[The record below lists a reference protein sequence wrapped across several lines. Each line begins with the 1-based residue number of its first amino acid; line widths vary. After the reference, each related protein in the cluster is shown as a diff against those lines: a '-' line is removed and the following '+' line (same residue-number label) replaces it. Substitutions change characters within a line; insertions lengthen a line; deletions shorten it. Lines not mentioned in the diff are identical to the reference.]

1 MMLVSFYFLQLRCKK
16 NSPSNKKEETML
28 DFKPVR
34 AKQMTLNELAAP
46 LSLADLR
53 RLTEEMLDREQTLI
67 AECTDADVTFPAFDP
82 AANDTF
88 AANPED
94 IKLSWN
100 LGHVIVHATASSEE
114 SAFLAAELARGVPFH
129 GRSRSEVPWQEVTT
143 IAQCRQRLAESRRMR
158 LASLD
163 LWPELPHLDNLAE
176 MYPGAAPVDAK
187 GRFIMGLMHDDS
199 HLAQIAEIVRQAHAA
214 S

>member
-1 MMLVSFYFLQLRCKK
+1 
-16 NSPSNKKEETML
+16 ML

-34 AKQMTLNELAAP
+34 AKQITLNELAAP
-46 LSLADLR
+46 LSLEDLR
-53 RLTEEMLDREQTLI
+53 QLTEEMLDREESLI
-67 AECTDADVTFPAFDP
+67 AQCSDADVTFPAFDP

-114 SAFLAAELARGVPFH
+114 SAFLAAELARGVTFH
-129 GRSRSEVPWQEVTT
+129 GRSRYETPWQAVTN

-158 LASLD
+158 LASLE
-163 LWPELPHLDNLAE
+163 LWPDPPHLDNLAE
-176 MYPGAAPVDAK
+176 MYPGAAPVNAK

-199 HLAQIAEIVRQAHAA
+199 HLAQIAEIVRQAH
-214 S
+214 SVTK